1 MTTELNINVWR
12 RRLTLIR
19 AGSMSAR
26 GRAFAVLATTTGVL
40 ALSGVAPAGAA
51 QARLTPLARAGST
64 TTEADL
70 ATTMTATGWGSYRF
84 PASFTTTITNNGPDP
99 AQNVVVSDSFI
110 PATFTN
116 VVWTF
121 GVGSCTTPPLG
132 GVGTITCTTGSL
144 APGGVA
150 HLTVNLVTRCWSLGQ
165 FLTNTAS
172 ATSSTNDPNPS
183 NNTASRSLRC

>member
-1 MTTELNINVWR
+1 MTIEVSMTVWR
-12 RRLTLIR
+12 RRLTVIR
-19 AGSMSAR
+19 AGSMGAR
-26 GRAFAVLATTTGVL
+26 GRAFAVLATTTGLL
-40 ALSGVAPAGAA
+40 ALLGGALTGAA
-51 QARLTPLARAGST
+51 QAGRTPLARTATT

-70 ATTMTATGWGSYRF
+70 ATTMTSTGWGSYRF
-84 PASFTTTITNNGPDP
+84 PVSFTTTITNNGPYP
-99 AQNVVVSDSFI
+99 AQNVVVGDSFI

-121 GVGSCTTPPLG
+121 GVGSCTTPPPG

-150 HLTVNLVTRCWSLGQ
+150 KLTVNLVTRCWSLGQ
-165 FLTNTAS
+165 FLTNTAT